1 MPNRCPH
8 KAKKANYP
16 NLQTFE
22 SVRGIM
28 NKNKK
33 IFPKI
38 FCVKKLKCYIKTKG
52 KKWVRVMKF
61 EFDDY
66 EKDVLLETI
75 QHRLDTDKMLII
87 NDSLRKDVE
96 DLFQK
101 IEEDE
106 YL

>member
-1 MPNRCPH
+1 
-8 KAKKANYP
+8 
-16 NLQTFE
+16 
-22 SVRGIM
+22 M

-33 IFPKI
+33 IFLKI
-38 FCVKKLKCYIKTKG
+38 FCAKRLNCYIKTKEQ
-52 KKWVRVMKF
+52 KCVRVMKF
-61 EFDDY
+61 EFDNY

>member
-1 MPNRCPH
+1 
-8 KAKKANYP
+8 
-16 NLQTFE
+16 
-22 SVRGIM
+22 
-28 NKNKK
+28 
-33 IFPKI
+33 
-38 FCVKKLKCYIKTKG
+38 
-52 KKWVRVMKF
+52 MKF

-75 QHRLDTDKMLII
+75 QYRLDVDKMLVI

-96 DLFQK
+96 DLFRK